1 MTFKGVTSSWGKH
14 MFLWL
19 NWTSTVGKVHVGT
32 LILLG
37 VWSSNIFTS
46 YQAKTNDAW
55 FSEASSL
62 RVAKEK
68 EVKSLGFSLLSPRCM
83 NWWIGWVGWVD
94 GLCFKLRDPL
104 NLKDWF
110 SSTEITEIHHWIF
123 RSWIPEYPRSAGI
136 FRGERPLCTIME
148 IACQAVKDNVYEGA
162 EGRSGKEE
170 AVANAFFV

>member
-1 MTFKGVTSSWGKH
+1 MWERWSFLGVGSE
-14 MFLWL
+14 
-19 NWTSTVGKVHVGT
+19 
-32 LILLG
+32 LILHD
-37 VWSSNIFTS
+37 SQSNVVIFQHF
-46 YQAKTNDAW
+46 YFLPGFFHEW
-55 FSEASSL
+55 RERFSEASSL

-94 GLCFKLRDPL
+94 GLCFKLRDP
-104 NLKDWF
+104 NWRTDWWHWTF
-110 SSTEITEIHHWIF
+110 PEIHHWIF
-123 RSWIPEYPRSAGI
+123 RQWIPEYPRSAGI

-162 EGRSGKEE
+162 EGRRGKEE

>member
-19 NWTSTVGKVHVGT
+19 NCLNCWEGSCGNLDPFGG
-32 LILLG
+32 LIFQHFYFLPG
-37 VWSSNIFTS
+37 FFT
-46 YQAKTNDAW
+46 NGAW

-162 EGRSGKEE
+162 EGRRGKEE